1 MHLSPLPIA
10 GILLFLYSYYLRA
23 DTEMKG
29 EFPNRIQNYS
39 KHYYLCILEVMQQS
53 IIKAAC

>member
-1 MHLSPLPIA
+1 
-10 GILLFLYSYYLRA
+10 
-23 DTEMKG
+23 MKG
-29 EFPNRIQNYS
+29 EFPNRIQKYS